1 MKKFLF
7 KIAELAGHTNRVY
20 TMLHV
25 FDECAH
31 ERYQRIP
38 MIKEEERES
47 VGMKQKVTFDP
58 QAFLIKGQIIESNE
72 DIIAENIPIITPNG
86 DIIVESLSLKVKFY
100 KN

>member
-1 MKKFLF
+1 
-7 KIAELAGHTNRVY
+7 
-20 TMLHV
+20 
-25 FDECAH
+25 
-31 ERYQRIP
+31 
-38 MIKEEERES
+38 
-47 VGMKQKVTFDP
+47 MKQKVTFDP